1 LQEQK
6 KESRD
11 LFVEIRSTCLEA
23 KFQLKEIQVAVIV
36 RILLSAMLCPVSH
49 HYSMPYWIFCHHHP
63 GHECVFAE
71 IASTAW
77 SFISILYL

>member
-1 LQEQK
+1 
-6 KESRD
+6 
-11 LFVEIRSTCLEA
+11 VEIRSTCLEA

-63 GHECVFAE
+63 GHDCVLAE
-71 IASTAW
+71 IALTAW